1 MTEGAIMF
9 QGTGSDVGKSVLT
22 AAICRILVQD
32 GYFVAPFKSQ
42 NMALNSYITNTGGEI
57 GRAQAV
63 QAEAAKVDA
72 TVDMNPIL
80 LKPKEDTSS
89 QLIIHGQVSQ
99 NMTAQEY
106 FSSQQVGLQAIEE
119 SLERLKDQYQLVV
132 LEGAGSPAEVNL
144 RDYDLVN
151 MRIARLAEAPVI
163 LVADIDRGGVF
174 ASIIGTF
181 ELLNDQECDQ
191 IEGIIINKFRGE
203 VSRLQSGIDY
213 VEEEIGVPVL
223 GVLPYF
229 EDFKV
234 PQEDSIPSSIQGAE
248 DYQLEVVVIR
258 LPHISN
264 FTDFDALA
272 KEPGTRVRYVEYK
285 EELGEP
291 DLIIIPGSKN
301 TIEDLE
307 HLYQTELAA
316 EIIKRAEAKVPV
328 VGICGGYQMLGRVI
342 YDPAGVETERG
353 QIEGLGLLD
362 LETTLATEKITSQ
375 VRARVTGDKGFWG
388 QLEEELVTGYEIHMG
403 RTELGVGSQPLLE
416 ITERSEREVS
426 VADGAC
432 SPDGLIWGTY
442 LHGIFDNDNLRRRLI
457 NFLRSKKGLAPLED
471 GVIEIGSKRE
481 EAYEKLAVG
490 VRENLDMEKLYEIIG
505 L

>member
-1 MTEGAIMF
+1 MTGRAIMF

-32 GYFVAPFKSQ
+32 GYSVAPFKSQ
-42 NMALNSYITNTGGEI
+42 NMALNSYITKAGGEI

-72 TVDMNPIL
+72 TIDMNPIL

-89 QLIIHGQVSQ
+89 QVIIHGQASR

-119 SLERLKDQYQLVV
+119 SLERLKDEYQIVV

-151 MRIARLAEAPVI
+151 MRIARLAKAPVI

-181 ELLNDQECDQ
+181 ELLNEEEREQ

-213 VEEEIGVPVL
+213 VEKETGVPVL

-234 PQEDSIPSSIQGAE
+234 PEEDSIPSSVQGAE
-248 DYQLEVVVIR
+248 DYQLEIVVIR

-307 HLYQTELAA
+307 DLYQTDFAT
-316 EIIKRAEAKVPV
+316 EIIKKAEGGVPI
-328 VGICGGYQMLGRVI
+328 VGICGGYQMLGRVL
-342 YDPAGVETERG
+342 YDPAEVETERG

-362 LETTLATEKITSQ
+362 LETTLATDKITSQ
-375 VRARVTGDKGFWG
+375 VRARVTGDNGFWG
-388 QLEEELVTGYEIHMG
+388 QLEEGAVTGYEIHMG
-403 RTELGVGSQPLLE
+403 RTELGVDSQPLLE

-432 SPDGLIWGTY
+432 SSDGLVWGTY
-442 LHGIFDNDNLRRRLI
+442 LHGIFDNDHLRRQLI
-457 NFLRSKKGLAPLED
+457 NFLRSNKGLTPLED
-471 GVIEIGSKRE
+471 EVIEINSERE
-481 EAYEKLAVG
+481 EAYEKLAAG
-490 VRENLDMEKLYEIIG
+490 VRENLDMEKLYEI
-505 L
+505 LF